1 MDEEKPM
8 RLYKQFMIEAF
19 IAVAL
24 IGALSFLQ
32 TLEQY
37 MHLLHCYH

>member
-1 MDEEKPM
+1 MKLEKPM
-8 RLYKQFMIEAF
+8 KLYKQFMIEAF

-24 IGALSFLQ
+24 IGALVSLQ